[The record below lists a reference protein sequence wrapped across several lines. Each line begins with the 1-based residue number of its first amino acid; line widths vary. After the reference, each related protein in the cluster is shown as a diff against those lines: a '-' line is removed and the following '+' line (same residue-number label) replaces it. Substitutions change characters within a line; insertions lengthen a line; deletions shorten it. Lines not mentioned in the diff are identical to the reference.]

1 MVQAPKR
8 LDLCTLVLIAGVA
21 ALHLWALRP
30 MSWMRDE
37 WAQEDEMEVV
47 VEVAPN
53 RPTASA
59 GAPAQAAPPPKA
71 TVSPSPNASSSPVTR
86 TLERADEVA
95 TASSST
101 QAAPTAVSSALSPSA
116 PASKG
121 ADVPSTNV
129 SYEVGSAKNPRPPY
143 PPVAFMS
150 RTEGRVLLKVHVLP
164 DGKPAEIQLLQSSGS
179 AQLDKSALDTLAKW
193 ELQPAR
199 KNGEPID
206 QWIEIPIHFRVLPK

>member
-1 MVQAPKR
+1 MVQALKR
-8 LDLCTLVLIAGVA
+8 FDFSTLALIAAVA
-21 ALHLWALRP
+21 VLHLWALSP
-30 MSWMRDE
+30 MSWMHDE
-37 WAQEDEMEVV
+37 WAPEDELEVV

-59 GAPAQAAPPPKA
+59 AAPAQAAPPPKA
-71 TVSPSPNASSSPVTR
+71 LVPPSPSASSSPVTR
-86 TLERADEVA
+86 SLERADEVA
-95 TASSST
+95 APASASAST
-101 QAAPTAVSSALSPSA
+101 AAPAPSSP

>member
-1 MVQAPKR
+1 MVQALKR
-8 LDLCTLVLIAGVA
+8 FDFSTLALIAGVA
-21 ALHLWALRP
+21 VLHLWALSP
-30 MSWMRDE
+30 MSWMHDE
-37 WAQEDEMEVV
+37 WAPEDEMEVV

-71 TVSPSPNASSSPVTR
+71 SVSPSPNASSSSVTR

-95 TASSST
+95 AASSST
-101 QAAPTAVSSALSPSA
+101 QAAPTAVSSAPSPSA
-116 PASKG
+116 PASNG